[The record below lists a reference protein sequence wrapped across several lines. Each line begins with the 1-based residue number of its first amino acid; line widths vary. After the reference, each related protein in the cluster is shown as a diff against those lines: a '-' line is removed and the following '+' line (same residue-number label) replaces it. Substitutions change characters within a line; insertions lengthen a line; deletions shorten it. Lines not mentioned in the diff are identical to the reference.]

1 MRRVR
6 GVVHGPAWGLS
17 APQKGGRPA
26 REATLYRAATPRP
39 FLLPLFTQ
47 LRGVRI
53 LRTSQVRSSRKLTTA
68 FVTMFESVSGA
79 RNARRSRGTAGTHG
93 FEACIH
99 RFHQDFHAVR
109 FVQTSR
115 RV

>member
-1 MRRVR
+1 MLPTPTTPTLLEPVDVALRRGEPMRRVR

-68 FVTMFESVSGA
+68 FVTMFESV
-79 RNARRSRGTAGTHG
+79 
-93 FEACIH
+93 
-99 RFHQDFHAVR
+99 
-109 FVQTSR
+109 
-115 RV
+115 